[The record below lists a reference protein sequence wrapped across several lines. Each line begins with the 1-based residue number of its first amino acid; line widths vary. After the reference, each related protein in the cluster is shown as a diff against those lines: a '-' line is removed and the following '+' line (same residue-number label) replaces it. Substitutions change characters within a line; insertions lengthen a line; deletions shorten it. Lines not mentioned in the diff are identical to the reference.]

1 MSPPFGLLRD
11 QLVTSPILNG
21 DRGSGP
27 SDMSDTTEGGYAGG
41 FELGNDPSVDPRIG
55 IGIE

>member
-27 SDMSDTTEGGYAGG
+27 SETSDTTEGGYAEG
-41 FELGNDPSVDPRIG
+41 FEFGNDPSVDSEWQWR
-55 IGIE
+55 